1 MYVCVQLVSWSE
13 QHQGRERERERERLR
28 DKERERGGTR
38 MKNINI
44 NTNNIGS
51 IQTKQAKRNTMSEK
65 RSIHVNIFK
74 NKQIRQIMAAGLFG
88 ITSTTTVFVN
98 KAIFSVYHFDAPAT
112 LVAGQM
118 MFALVLIYATRTY
131 SKIRA
136 EANRSKKRLF
146 ENMSPDGHEER
157 SGKQFDTHTRT
168 HAHNSHAKSRI
179 VHARERIRKMHAR
192 MDIHVQRRLIM
203 ICACV
208 SVSPHARIYI
218 YIYKGYYRLR
228 QRH

>member
-1 MYVCVQLVSWSE
+1 MCVSSWFR
-13 QHQGRERERERERLR
+13 GANNTKRERERLR

-146 ENMSPDGHEER
+146 ENMSPAGHEER

-168 HAHNSHAKSRI
+168 HAHNSHTKSRI

-218 YIYKGYYRLR
+218 YKGYYRLR